1 MIVTNTIRLGLSL
14 IFLAILA
21 ACSENTAAPT
31 IPDVEAD
38 ETASPAEG
46 SAVPII
52 VMLGDSLTAGFGLPD
67 GEALPAELERQ
78 LDSLGVS
85 ADLINAGVSG
95 DTSANG
101 LARYDWS
108 VRAANPDILII
119 ALGANDFLQ
128 GVSPST
134 VRDNLA
140 AILTRAQDGEMD
152 IVMAGLDPRETVP
165 GQSITSAYT
174 SVYEDLAAEF
184 EVPLYPDLLEGV
196 WDDPTLLQAD
206 GLHPTAEGIDLVAQ
220 QLAAFLIASNILEA
234 DES

>member
-1 MIVTNTIRLGLSL
+1 MIVTNTVRLGVSLLSM
-14 IFLAILA
+14 AILA
-21 ACSENTAAPT
+21 ACSDDAISPSTPGQDANA
-31 IPDVEAD
+31 VVSSVD
-38 ETASPAEG
+38 EGAT
-46 SAVPII
+46 PII

-67 GEALPAELERQ
+67 DDALPAELERQ
-78 LDSLGVS
+78 LEGLGVR
-85 ADLINAGVSG
+85 AELINAGVSG

-108 VRAANPDILII
+108 VRAANPDILVI

-128 GVSPST
+128 GVSPNT

-140 AILTRAQDGEMD
+140 AILTRARASELKV
-152 IVMAGLDPRETVP
+152 VMAGLDPREAVP

-184 EVPLYPDLLEGV
+184 DVPLYPDLLEGV
-196 WDDPTLLQAD
+196 WDDPALLQAD
-206 GLHPTAEGIDLVAQ
+206 GLHPTAAGIDLVAQ
-220 QLAAFLIASNILEA
+220 QFAAFLISSDTLET